1 MVVFFSG
8 GSTELPPAI
17 LFHVKNN
24 LIKGIFGL
32 LLVLTIGS
40 VAFCFNIRRARDY
53 FIILQIKYIYNRRIG
68 PFCCP
73 RVVGFS

>member
-1 MVVFFSG
+1 MLVFFSW

-17 LFHVKNN
+17 LFHAKNK

-32 LLVLTIGS
+32 LLLLTMGS

-53 FIILQIKYIYNRRIG
+53 FIVLQIKYII
-68 PFCCP
+68 
-73 RVVGFS
+73 